1 MSAKR
6 KGSGRTSTVLSDPP
20 EITDEWIAG
29 ADVHRGPKLVRRG
42 RPKLQHPRRLLSL
55 RLPPEVIA
63 NWKATGPGWQ
73 TRMAEVLEKST
84 PKLRH
89 PAG

>member
-6 KGSGRTSTVLSDPP
+6 KSSGRTSAISSDPP

-29 ADVHRGPKLVRRG
+29 ANVYRGEKLVRRG
-42 RPKLQHPRRLLSL
+42 RPKLQNPRRLLSL
-55 RLPPEVIA
+55 RLPPQVIA

-84 PKLRH
+84 PKARRSV
-89 PAG
+89 G

>member
-6 KGSGRTSTVLSDPP
+6 RKSVRSSSDRDEPP
-20 EITDEWIAG
+20 ELTGEWVAG
-29 ADVHRGPKLVRRG
+29 ADLYRGDKLVRRG
-42 RPKLQHPRRLLSL
+42 RPKLANPRKLLSL

-73 TRMAEVLEKST
+73 TRMARVIEQST
-84 PKLRH
+84 PRVRRS
-89 PAG
+89 GR

>member
-6 KGSGRTSTVLSDPP
+6 KGSGRTAAVLSDPP
-20 EITDEWIAG
+20 EITDQWIAG
-29 ADVHRGPKLVRRG
+29 ADVYRGAKLVRRG

-84 PKLRH
+84 PKLRRS
-89 PAG
+89 AG